1 MSNLGAQA
9 ARARRADEPAPSL
22 VPPAREWRGHVQRST
37 SHGTEWVRVAIP
49 QHIVDQYLVE
59 LPGKGRVQPPNMRSI
74 VIAMIETEL
83 SSDAFIEAR
92 GWPK

>member
-1 MSNLGAQA
+1 M
-9 ARARRADEPAPSL
+9 
-22 VPPAREWRGHVQRST
+22 
-37 SHGTEWVRVAIP
+37 AIP